1 MSLTGTSPR
10 GVFLSRHFEVWGLL
24 LASPWSKVATNTTQ
38 RLLHIGHIHEEAL
51 LVPKGDESLLLLL
64 LLVLL
69 LLLLLVAVVA
79 GDDGLLSESRERSY
93 SEPYRV
99 PLSKAN
105 MDIVGD
111 FGQGR

>member
-1 MSLTGTSPR
+1 M
-10 GVFLSRHFEVWGLL
+10 
-24 LASPWSKVATNTTQ
+24 ATNTTQ
-38 RLLHIGHIHEEAL
+38 RLLHIGHIHEEVL
-51 LVPKGDESLLLLL
+51 LVPKGDEWLLL
-64 LLVLL
+64 LL

-105 MDIVGD
+105 MDVVVGFWPGAIKAEVYLSILCEVLD
-111 FGQGR
+111 

>member
-1 MSLTGTSPR
+1 M
-10 GVFLSRHFEVWGLL
+10 
-24 LASPWSKVATNTTQ
+24 ATNTTQ

-51 LVPKGDESLLLLL
+51 LVPKGDEWLLLLLL

-105 MDIVGD
+105 MDVVGGFWPGAIKAEVYLSILCEVLD
-111 FGQGR
+111 